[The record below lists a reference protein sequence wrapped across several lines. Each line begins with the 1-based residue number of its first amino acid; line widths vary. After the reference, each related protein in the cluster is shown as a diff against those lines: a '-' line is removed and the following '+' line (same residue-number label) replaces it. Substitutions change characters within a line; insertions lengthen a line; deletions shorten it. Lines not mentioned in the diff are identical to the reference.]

1 MMMEQRQFAV
11 VCPAAE
17 SRTKRMTRDKVVATT
32 LTLKLRHAISFG
44 LIVLAGFSHQ
54 AQSQVATTGVQTISA
69 QTTNAQALTSL
80 DSLQQRVKACVA
92 CHGQEGRATSDGFY
106 PRIAGKPAGY
116 LLNQL
121 RHFRD
126 GKRVYPLMTYMVS
139 HMNDVYLQEIAD
151 YFASLNPPYAAPQTS
166 QATPIEMERGRY
178 LVKVGDAERKLPAC
192 VACHGEK
199 MTGVAPF
206 IPGLLG
212 LPRDYLV
219 AQLGAWK
226 TGSRHAAA
234 PDCMQTVAKQLDAS
248 DIAAVSAW
256 LAAQTMPVDT
266 KAIAASKDFSLPIA
280 CGSMKP

>member
-11 VCPAAE
+11 ASPAAE
-17 SRTKRMTRDKVVATT
+17 PETKRMTRDKVVATR
-32 LTLKLRHAISFG
+32 LTVKLKHVIGFG
-44 LIVLAGFSHQ
+44 LIVLMGLGHQ
-54 AQSQVATTGVQTISA
+54 VYAQVATTNA
-69 QTTNAQALTSL
+69 QTTIASMQAVTSL

-192 VACHGEK
+192 VACHGDK

-234 PDCMQTVAKQLDAS
+234 PDCMQTVAKHLDAS

-266 KAIAASKDFSLPIA
+266 KAITANKDFSLPIA
-280 CGSMKP
+280 CGSIKP

>member
-11 VCPAAE
+11 ASPAAE
-17 SRTKRMTRDKVVATT
+17 PETKRMTRDKVVATR
-32 LTLKLRHAISFG
+32 LTVKLKHVIGFG
-44 LIVLAGFSHQ
+44 LIVLMGLGHQ
-54 AQSQVATTGVQTISA
+54 VYAQVATTNA
-69 QTTNAQALTSL
+69 QTTIASMQAVTSL

-178 LVKVGDAERKLPAC
+178 LVKVGDTERKLPAC
-192 VACHGEK
+192 VACHGDK

-266 KAIAASKDFSLPIA
+266 KAITANKDFSLPIA

>member
-11 VCPAAE
+11 ASPAAE
-17 SRTKRMTRDKVVATT
+17 PETKRMTRDKVVATR
-32 LTLKLRHAISFG
+32 LTVKLKHVIGFG
-44 LIVLAGFSHQ
+44 LIVLMGLGHQ
-54 AQSQVATTGVQTISA
+54 AYAQVATTNA
-69 QTTNAQALTSL
+69 QTTIASMQAGTSL

-192 VACHGEK
+192 VACHGDK

-234 PDCMQTVAKQLDAS
+234 PDCMQTVAKHLDAS

-266 KAIAASKDFSLPIA
+266 KAITANKDFSLPIA

>member
-11 VCPAAE
+11 ASPAAE
-17 SRTKRMTRDKVVATT
+17 PDTKRMTRDKVVATR
-32 LTLKLRHAISFG
+32 LTVKLKHVIGFG
-44 LIVLAGFSHQ
+44 LIVLMGLGHQ
-54 AQSQVATTGVQTISA
+54 AYAQVATTNA
-69 QTTNAQALTSL
+69 QTTIASMQAGTSL

-192 VACHGEK
+192 VACHGDK

-266 KAIAASKDFSLPIA
+266 KAITANKDFSLPIA

>member
-1 MMMEQRQFAV
+1 MMMEQKRFAV
-11 VCPAAE
+11 VDSAAE
-17 SRTKRMTRDKVVATT
+17 SAAKRMTKAKVVATT
-32 LTLKLRHAISFG
+32 FTLKLRHAISFG
-44 LIVLAGFSHQ
+44 LIFLAGFSHQ
-54 AQSQVATTGVQTISA
+54 AYAQVSTKTSTSGNTQASA
-69 QTTNAQALTSL
+69 QIIASL

-178 LVKVGDAERKLPAC
+178 LVKVGDTERKLPAC
-192 VACHGEK
+192 VSCHGDK

-266 KAIAASKDFSLPIA
+266 KAITASKDFSLPIA

>member
-1 MMMEQRQFAV
+1 MMEQKLFAV
-11 VCPAAE
+11 AGLAAE
-17 SRTKRMTRDKVVATT
+17 SGTKRMTRAKVVATT
-32 LTLKLRHAISFG
+32 FILKLRHAISFG
-44 LIVLAGFSHQ
+44 LIFLAGFSHQ
-54 AQSQVATTGVQTISA
+54 AHAQVVEKSVQTI
-69 QTTNAQALTSL
+69 NAQAVTKL

-192 VACHGEK
+192 IACHGDK

-266 KAIAASKDFSLPIA
+266 KAITASKDFSLPIA